1 MRIVT
6 RPDFDGIVCAMLLLK
21 VENIS
26 DPIAWVHPGDM
37 QNGRV
42 DIHAGDIIA
51 NLPFHKNCALWFDHH
66 YSNRLQDDFNGAFR
80 IAPSAARVVFEYYH
94 DRFKDHYAGLID
106 MTDKIDSADLTLDE
120 VNFPENYPYI
130 LLSMTINSRK
140 MSDLPYWNRLV
151 DLIGSSPIDDVMADA
166 EVRSR
171 CRRVVQDNRAY
182 AQHLREHTILEKNVA
197 ITDFR
202 PLSPAPEGNRFLAYA
217 LFPEAVVSVKIRYD
231 DESADRVIVSVG
243 HSIFNRNCRVNA
255 GALLGRFEGGG
266 HNGAAACNF
275 HVSKADAYIPEI
287 IDILVKNEPN
297 T

>member
-1 MRIVT
+1 
-6 RPDFDGIVCAMLLLK
+6 
-21 VENIS
+21 
-26 DPIAWVHPGDM
+26 
-37 QNGRV
+37 
-42 DIHAGDIIA
+42 
-51 NLPFHKNCALWFDHH
+51 
-66 YSNRLQDDFNGAFR
+66 
-80 IAPSAARVVFEYYH
+80 
-94 DRFKDHYAGLID
+94 

-140 MSDLPYWNRLV
+140 MSDVPYWNRLV
-151 DLIGSSPIDDVMADA
+151 ERIGSSSIDDVMADA

-182 AQHLREHTILEKNVA
+182 AQHLREHTRLEKHVA

-202 PLSPAPEGNRFLAYA
+202 PLSPAPEGNRFLVYA